1 MKSLDTET
9 AKAVERFCSTCVS
22 YHASRAKFFADEAPE
37 LVPPAC
43 YFQGRVMRP
52 GWCQGTRYQE
62 ALIP

>member
-1 MKSLDTET
+1 MRSLDADT

-22 YHASRAKFFADEAPE
+22 YHDSRAKFFPGEAPE
-37 LVPPAC
+37 LVPPSC
-43 YFQGRVMRP
+43 YFQGRVMQP